1 MRPGWGCPPPTS
13 GLPEVGFKMRKSA
26 VPVCTMLPSTPA
38 RGFRPTSG
46 RSTRW
51 RDAEDHFDAVV
62 IDLNP
67 GAAGW
72 NNLTQPGPFE
82 PVQTVTHLGGKILQ
96 SADDE

>member
-1 MRPGWGCPPPTS
+1 MEIKLTDLILRRRTDLGFTRDRPI
-13 GLPEVGFKMRKSA
+13 KYA
-26 VPVCTMLPSTPA
+26 MLPSTPA

-67 GAAGW
+67 
-72 NNLTQPGPFE
+72 
-82 PVQTVTHLGGKILQ
+82 
-96 SADDE
+96 ADDGM